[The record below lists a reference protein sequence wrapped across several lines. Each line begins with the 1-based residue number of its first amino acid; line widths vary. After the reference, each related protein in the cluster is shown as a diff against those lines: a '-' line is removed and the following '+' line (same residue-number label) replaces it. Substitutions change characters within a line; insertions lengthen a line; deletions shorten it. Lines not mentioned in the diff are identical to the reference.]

1 MPKSSHRGLGEEPAL
16 HGSYPRGWLTIFQHQ
31 GLLYLAAQ
39 VRGQLSTVPQAKVQ
53 TRDTCMAFGGNIGLG
68 HQHRPQC
75 HRTMDPDVAPAAAWA
90 LMSPWLQTAAQATQI
105 STSPCGST
113 ALRYPHVV
121 QEDHGPRHGP
131 LAAAGPACH
140 DDLTSACSRL
150 QFYLSPQ
157 SVNSSASLSLPSP
170 QHTPPFPSLHCTC
183 TIVAAPAAGACLSTF
198 PPMWPGPPFAM
209 ESCGPSSGL
218 EAWQQA
224 PFTH

>member
-16 HGSYPRGWLTIFQHQ
+16 PGSHPQGWLTIFHHR
-31 GLLYLAAQ
+31 GLLYCAAQ
-39 VRGQLSTVPQAKVQ
+39 VRGQLSTVSQAKVQ

-105 STSPCGST
+105 SMSPCGST

-131 LAAAGPACH
+131 LAAARPGCH
-140 DDLTSACSRL
+140 DDLTSACS
-150 QFYLSPQ
+150 
-157 SVNSSASLSLPSP
+157 
-170 QHTPPFPSLHCTC
+170 HHC
-183 TIVAAPAAGACLSTF
+183 
-198 PPMWPGPPFAM
+198 
-209 ESCGPSSGL
+209 
-218 EAWQQA
+218 
-224 PFTH
+224 